1 MNTTLDMVGRTNSK
15 PKPDNTISSI
25 ANVTQNFFSIRAD
38 SRNERNNELRQTGKF
53 NYLLAQE
60 DKMRNKTNNA
70 PNISSDRSHPSG
82 NQSKSLYRH
91 NLRLQRQMLTQQK
104 IESLRQEKRE
114 HETKD
119 CTFKPK
125 TNTAGQYSGV
135 RSKYSVCQ
143 YMSPPNRSC
152 ASGIETR

>member
-1 MNTTLDMVGRTNSK
+1 MQFPESNTSGSWGNNKRSGSLRSTDRVNKVAGAFRFSDGRNRKKMNTTLDMVGRTNSK

-91 NLRLQRQMLTQQK
+91 NLRLQR
-104 IESLRQEKRE
+104 
-114 HETKD
+114 
-119 CTFKPK
+119 
-125 TNTAGQYSGV
+125 
-135 RSKYSVCQ
+135 
-143 YMSPPNRSC
+143 
-152 ASGIETR
+152 